1 MEYTIKAELRT
12 EKPNPRA
19 LRRAGRV
26 PGVLYG
32 PGLHQLITLNAKEFE
47 KLLQRVTRSSRITL
61 ELNGQKLTTF
71 IKEIQHD
78 LLTDRV
84 QHVDLY
90 HPSSERPVV
99 INVPVRV
106 RGEAK
111 GLKEGGVLQV
121 LRDFIQVRGTLE
133 QIPEAVEINV
143 SELTIGGAVHAGD
156 LALTGVQVLTPSE
169 ATIVTIVAPR
179 KEEVVAAPL
188 PGAEAAV
195 PGAAPT
201 EGTAATP
208 SAAAAEQV
216 PAKKEEKEKKPAT
229 EKKAK

>member
-1 MEYTIKAELRT
+1 MEYTIKAEVRQ

-32 PGLHQLITLNAKEFE
+32 PGLHQLIALNAKEFE
-47 KLLQRVTRSSRITL
+47 KLLQKVTRSSRITL

-90 HPSSERPVV
+90 HPSPDRPVV
-99 INVPVRV
+99 IDVPVRV
-106 RGEAK
+106 RGAAK

-121 LRDFIQVRGTLE
+121 LRDLIQVRGALE
-133 QIPEAVEINV
+133 QIPEAFEIDI
-143 SELTIGGAVHAGD
+143 SELEISGAIHVSD
-156 LALTGVQVLTPSE
+156 LSLTGVQVLTPSE
-169 ATIVTIVAPR
+169 ATIISIIAPR
-179 KEEVVAAPL
+179 KEEVVAAPV
-188 PGAEAAV
+188 PGTEAAV
-195 PGAAPT
+195 PGAVPV
-201 EGTAATP
+201 EGAAATP
-208 SAAAAEQV
+208 SASAAEQ
-216 PAKKEEKEKKPAT
+216 AQTKKEEKKKPAA

>member
-1 MEYTIKAELRT
+1 MEYAIKADVRGA
-12 EKPNPRA
+12 KPNPRA

-32 PGLHQLITLNAKEFE
+32 SGVHQLIALNAKEFE
-47 KLLQRVTRSSRITL
+47 KLLERVTRSSRITL

-78 LLTDRV
+78 LLTDHV

-90 HPSSERPVV
+90 HPAPDRPVV
-99 INVPVRV
+99 IDVPVRV

-121 LRDFIQVRGTLE
+121 LRDLVQVRGVID
-133 QIPEAVEINV
+133 QIPEAIEINI
-143 SELTIGGAVHAGD
+143 SNLGIGEAIHASD
-156 LALTGVQVLTPSE
+156 LSLTGVQLLTAGE
-169 ATIVTIVAPR
+169 ATIVSIVAPR
-179 KEEVVAAPL
+179 KEEVVAAPV

-195 PGAAPT
+195 PGAAPV
-201 EGTAATP
+201 EGATGAPAAPAT
-208 SAAAAEQV
+208 AEQATAKKE
-216 PAKKEEKEKKPAT
+216 PAKKEKEEKK
-229 EKKAK
+229 K